1 MFVNI
6 FFKKIMKILKKLRK
20 IEDLTRIELSKQLNI
35 DDRTIIQYEIESKRP
50 WFEFLLRISK
60 FFEFTIDFII
70 NEGKTDYPRN
80 LKLLNLAKEFDKQE
94 MRNQRNQIEAN
105 ASSFLSK
112 IENNN
117 FHPKIDDFEENLTD
131 DFHKNIKTI
140 RLSKNLSQAGLGK
153 PLGISAR
160 SIFGYEHDFYPPI
173 DKFKKISERLN
184 VSAHSL
190 ATGYKLHFKFVDN
203 HFGDTMIKA
212 DHFLPLEEHK
222 MLIHLMETIIKNSEK

>member
-1 MFVNI
+1 
-6 FFKKIMKILKKLRK
+6 MKILKKLRK
-20 IEDLTRIELSKQLNI
+20 IENLTRIELSKQLNI
-35 DDRTIIQYEIESKRP
+35 DDRTIIQYEIESKNP

-60 FFEFTIDFII
+60 FFEFSIDFII
-70 NEGKTDYPRN
+70 NEGKTDYSKN
-80 LKLLNLAKEFDKQE
+80 LKLLNLAKKFDKQE

-112 IENNN
+112 IENIN
-117 FHPKIDDFEENLTD
+117 FQSKKDDFEENLTN
-131 DFHKNIKTI
+131 DFHENIKTM
-140 RLSKNLSQAGLGK
+140 RLSKKLSQAGLGK

-173 DKFKKISERLN
+173 DKLKKISERLN

-190 ATGYKLHFKFVDN
+190 TTGYKLHFEFVDN

-212 DHFLPLEEHK
+212 DQFLPLEEHK
-222 MLIHLMETIIKNSEK
+222 MLIHLMETILNTP